1 MYVFNLFLNTNNG
14 DKMKKISFCLF
25 LAFSIILIRI
35 FYLSIIRNNYYKD
48 VLDKKTNI
56 EVLGLSAPR
65 GRILDINGNVLVD
78 NIGINS
84 IVYNKSNL
92 TTDEEIEVAYTLAKN
107 ISSIKEG
114 SDFELKKFWVA
125 KNNDGKNLIL
135 DSEYRLYD
143 ERKLNNYDITKLKY
157 ERITDDIIS
166 GFNELDKKAA
176 SIYTLMNKGYSYDK
190 KIISKNV
197 TEEEFAKIL
206 EMNIKGITGELSWER
221 KYNYGDNLKNV
232 FGTIGLI
239 NQETKAY
246 YLQNGYELTDV
257 VGVSNL
263 EYQYD
268 KYLQGKKAKYKL
280 NNDKTLTLISE
291 SVRGNDL
298 YLSID
303 INMQQDINKIIEENI
318 INGKKLLN
326 TEYYNGSYALVLDS
340 KTGLIKAMAGKRII
354 GDVKKQ
360 IFSDTSLNIFNSSFT
375 PGSIVKGASMT
386 VGYQNN
392 LIEVGEKIKDSC
404 VKLYLNPEKC
414 SYKNLGYIDD
424 ITALKTSS
432 NYYQF
437 LLAIK
442 STGQTYK
449 YNMKFNVTED
459 NFDLYRDTFASYG
472 LGSITGIDLPN
483 EPTGLKGKKIAGDL
497 LLNLSIGQYDTYTIL
512 GLAQYMNT
520 IANNG
525 IRYKLNLVDHID
537 SDEGKTIY
545 TYSPTVLNKIEL
557 DKKYYE
563 RIKEGFMQVLYLGT
577 GYGYTN
583 INYKPAGK
591 TGTSESFYDYDNDGM
606 NDVKTITSTY
616 AMFAPYDSPKYT
628 VVVVS
633 PNVGHYNG
641 KTNSMA
647 YINRYLSN
655 DITELI
661 YEKY

>member
-1 MYVFNLFLNTNNG
+1 MKKTSFFLFL
-14 DKMKKISFCLF
+14 IF
-25 LAFSIILIRI
+25 IVILVRI
-35 FYLSIIRNNYYKD
+35 FYLSVIRNDYYKSI
-48 VLDKKTNI
+48 LDKKTNI

-92 TTDEEIEVAYTLAKN
+92 TIEEEIEVAYTLAKN

-114 SDFELKKFWVA
+114 NSFELKKFWLA
-125 KNNDGKNLIL
+125 KNNNGKNLIKKN
-135 DSEYRLYD
+135 EYQLYD
-143 ERKLNNYDITKLKY
+143 ERKLNNYDLNILKY
-157 ERITDDIIS
+157 ERVTDELL
-166 GFNELDKKAA
+166 NEFDDLDKKAA
-176 SIYTLMNKGYSYDK
+176 TIYTLMNKGYSYDK
-190 KIISKNV
+190 KIISKDV
-197 TEEEFAKIL
+197 SDEEFAKIL

-221 KYNYGDNLKNV
+221 KYNYGDTLKNV

-239 NQETKAY
+239 NEETKDY
-246 YLQNGYELTDV
+246 YINNGYELTDI

-263 EYQYD
+263 EYEYD

-280 NNDKTLTLISE
+280 NNDKTLSLISE
-291 SVRGNDL
+291 GVKGNDL

-303 INMQQDINKIIEENI
+303 INMQEDINRVIEQNI
-318 INGKKLLN
+318 IKGKKLLN
-326 TEYYNGSYALVLDS
+326 TEYYNGSYVLVLDS
-340 KTGLIKAMAGKRII
+340 KTGLVKAMSGRRII
-354 GDVKKQ
+354 KDT
-360 IFSDTSLNIFNSSFT
+360 FTDTSLNIFNSSFT

-392 LIEVGEKIKDSC
+392 LVEEGKKIKDSC
-404 VKLYLNPEKC
+404 VKLYLNPQKC

-442 STGQTYK
+442 STGQNYK
-449 YNMKFNVTED
+449 YNMKFDVTEE

-472 LGSITGIDLPN
+472 LGSVTGIDLPN

-537 SDEGKTIY
+537 SESGNTIY
-545 TYSPTVLNKIEL
+545 TYLPSILNKIEL
-557 DKKYYE
+557 DNKYYE
-563 RIKEGFMQVLYLGT
+563 RIKEGLRQVLFLGT

-583 INYKPAGK
+583 TKYMPAGK
-591 TGTSESFYDYDNDGM
+591 TGTSESFYDYDNDGV

-616 AMFAPYDSPKYT
+616 AMFAPYNNPKYT

-633 PNVGHYNG
+633 PNVSHYNG
-641 KTNSMA
+641 KTDSMA

-655 DITELI
+655 DVTKLI
-661 YEKY
+661 FEKY